1 VTRKYGGIME
11 KFKRNRYY
19 KGKPL
24 TSGSF
29 VAEQQY
35 NAQKLAF
42 LCGSMFGQG
51 VVYGCRVTMLYD
63 DVFSLTPG
71 VAVDRHGRM
80 IVVTKPKN
88 IPCLAVKGTEEILHR
103 HEIRKLYLCYSE
115 SFSGAADC
123 EETDYITEGYTLEY
137 SKNSGGNPPDGVLIA
152 EMEFSGGV
160 IKRVESVT
168 EPVNSLWYNRVYADL
183 ESEISAYVET
193 RTNNTLKKQRD
204 ILSGRIRRL
213 KQKTDDYS
221 AVHSGIVT
229 AGAFLKNKIRTPEIE
244 HGFADGEVFVEF
256 DIAVKGGGK
265 IYGDRD
271 LFGKSGTK
279 IRKKAVKV
287 NSENR
292 TFELCVYL
300 ENFSVQKEIEFEWFA
315 FQSKRSVLPNLSH
328 LSEAAEND

>member
-1 VTRKYGGIME
+1 MRKYGGIMD

-24 TSGSF
+24 TSACF
-29 VAEQQY
+29 AAEQQY

-42 LCGSMFGQG
+42 LCGSMFGKG
-51 VVYGCRVTMLYD
+51 LIYGCRVTRLYD

-80 IVVTKPKN
+80 IVVLKPKN
-88 IPCLAVKGTEEILHR
+88 IPCLGVKGTEEILNR
-103 HEIRKLYLCYSE
+103 REVRKLYLCYSE
-115 SFSGAADC
+115 SFSDVQDGA
-123 EETDYITEGYTLEY
+123 ESDYINESYTLKY
-137 SKNSGGNPPDGVLIA
+137 SKNGDANPPDGVPIA
-152 EMEFSGGV
+152 EIEFSGGV
-160 IKRVESVT
+160 IKKIGSVT
-168 EPVNSLWYNRVYADL
+168 EPVNSIWYNRVYADL
-183 ESEISAYVET
+183 ESEISAYVEA
-193 RTNNTLKKQRD
+193 RTNDALKKQRD
-204 ILSGRIRRL
+204 VISGRIRRL
-213 KQKTDDYS
+213 KREIDDYS

-229 AGAFLKNKIRTPEIE
+229 AGAFLKNKIRTSETK

-256 DIAVKGGGK
+256 DIAAKGGCK

-292 TFELCVYL
+292 TFELCVEL
-300 ENFSVQKEIEFEWFA
+300 GFFSVQKEIEFEWFA
-315 FQSKRSVLPNLSH
+315 FQSKRPC
-328 LSEAAEND
+328 LSEVSEND